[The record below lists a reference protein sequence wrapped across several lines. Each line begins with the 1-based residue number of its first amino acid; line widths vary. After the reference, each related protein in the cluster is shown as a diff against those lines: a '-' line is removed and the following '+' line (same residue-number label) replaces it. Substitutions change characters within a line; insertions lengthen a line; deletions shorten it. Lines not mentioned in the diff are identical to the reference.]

1 MNGIERSKE
10 FYHTAVKPM
19 LEAEFPAVADRIA
32 AGIAGRGSECFG
44 FDDEVSQDHDFST
57 GVTLWISEEDDLK
70 YGVALNRAYNH
81 LAAKFPKSPSSM
93 LGFSEYG
100 VCTIPEFFQRHLG
113 CPGVPENHLQWLY
126 TPEHAFAEVLNG
138 EIFRD
143 DLGIFSTIRHT
154 IATAMPRD
162 VKLKKLAARA
172 AMMAQS
178 GQYNFSRCHR
188 HNEPG
193 AAALA
198 LAEFV
203 KNTISMIFL
212 LNDRFAPYYKWQFRA
227 LRQLPKLAHLADDLE
242 ILLLREL
249 PFEEKASIIESIA
262 AQIIAELAVQKSS
275 AAQGNYLEPH
285 AFALMSQITDQKI
298 ASLHIME
305 G

>member
-1 MNGIERSKE
+1 MNGIERSE
-10 FYHTAVKPM
+10 NFYHTTVKPM
-19 LEAEFPAVADRIA
+19 LETEFAAVAGRIA
-32 AGIAGRGSECFG
+32 VGIAGRGSECFG
-44 FDDEVSQDHDFST
+44 FDDEISTDHDFLT

-70 YGVALNRAYNH
+70 YGVALSRAYNRICAE
-81 LAAKFPKSPSSM
+81 LPKSRHSM

-113 CPGVPENHLQWLY
+113 CPGVPECFQQWLY
-126 TPEHAFAEVLNG
+126 TPEYAFAEVLNG
-138 EIFRD
+138 KVFRD
-143 DLGIFSTIRHT
+143 DAGIFSHIRHT

-162 VKLKKLAARA
+162 VKLKKLAAHA

-178 GQYNFSRCHR
+178 GQYNFLRCHR
-188 HNEPG
+188 HHEPG

-198 LAEFV
+198 LTDFV
-203 KNTISMIFL
+203 RNTISMIFL

-227 LRQLPKLAHLADDLE
+227 LRQLPKLAHLANDLE
-242 ILLLREL
+242 TLLLREL
-249 PFEEKASIIESIA
+249 TAEEKAAIIESIA
-262 AQIIAELAVQKSS
+262 AQIIAELAAQKLS

-285 AFALMSQITDQKI
+285 AFSLMSQITNQEI

>member
-113 CPGVPENHLQWLY
+113 CPGAPENHLQWLY

-143 DLGIFSTIRHT
+143 DAGIFSAIRHT

-227 LRQLPKLAHLADDLE
+227 LRLLPKLANLADDLE

-262 AQIIAELAVQKSS
+262 AQIIAELAAQKSS

>member
-1 MNGIERSKE
+1 MNGIERSKN

-19 LEAEFPAVADRIA
+19 LETEFAAVADRIA

-70 YGVALNRAYNH
+70 YGVALTRAYNR
-81 LAAKFPKSPSSM
+81 LAARFPKSENSM

-113 CPGVPENHLQWLY
+113 YPGAPENFRQWLY
-126 TPEHAFAEVLNG
+126 TPEYAFAEVLNG
-138 EIFRD
+138 EIFCD
-143 DLGIFSTIRHT
+143 DPSIFSDIRRT

-172 AMMAQS
+172 AIMAQS
-178 GQYNFSRCHR
+178 GQYNFLRCHR
-188 HNEPG
+188 HHEPG

-203 KNTISMIFL
+203 RNTVSMIFL
-212 LNDRFAPYYKWQFRA
+212 LNDRFSPYYKWQFRA
-227 LRQLPKLAHLADDLE
+227 LRQLPRLACLADDLE
-242 ILLLREL
+242 TLLLREL
-249 PFEEKASIIESIA
+249 PFKEKAALIEAIA
-262 AQIIAELAVQKSS
+262 AQIISELAAQKLS

-285 AFALMSQITDQKI
+285 AFALMSQITDQRI

>member
-1 MNGIERSKE
+1 
-10 FYHTAVKPM
+10 M
-19 LEAEFPAVADRIA
+19 LEKDFPELAPRLAV
-32 AGIAGRGSECFG
+32 GLAGRGSECFG
-44 FDDEVSQDHDFST
+44 YDDEISRDHDYQIS
-57 GVTLWISEEDDLK
+57 LWLWLESNDERVW
-70 YGVALNRAYNH
+70 GFALERAYKNLLKNH
-81 LAAKFPKSPSSM
+81 PPQQFDTASSL
-93 LGFSEYG
+93 LGGTPRG
-100 VCTIPEFFQRHLG
+100 VCVIEDFFRRHLG
-113 CPGVPENHLQWLY
+113 IPGA
-126 TPEHAFAEVLNG
+126 PEHFQEWFNIPEYAFAEAVNDKV
-138 EIFRD
+138 FRD
-143 DLGIFSTIRHT
+143 DAGTFSTIRHRLM
-154 IATAMPRD
+154 TAMPRD

-249 PFEEKASIIESIA
+249 PFEEKAAIIESIA

>member
-1 MNGIERSKE
+1 MNGIERAKN

-19 LEAEFPAVADRIA
+19 LGSEFSGIVNRIA
-32 AGIAGRGSECFG
+32 IGIAGRGSECFG

-57 GVTLWISEEDDLK
+57 GVTLWITEADDLK
-70 YGVALNRAYNH
+70 YGIALNRAYNR
-81 LAAKFPKSPSSM
+81 LAAQFPKSPSSM
-93 LGFSEYG
+93 LGYSEYG

-113 CPGVPENHLQWLY
+113 FPGAPECYQQWLY
-126 TPEHAFAEVLNG
+126 TPEYAFAEVLNG
-138 EIFRD
+138 EIFCD
-143 DLGIFSTIRHT
+143 DAGIFSNIRHT
-154 IATAMPRD
+154 IADAMPRD
-162 VKLKKLAARA
+162 IKLKKLAARA

-178 GQYNFSRCHR
+178 GQYNFSRCHQ

-193 AAALA
+193 AAAIA

-212 LNDRFAPYYKWQFRA
+212 LNDLFAPYYKWQFRA
-227 LRQLPKLAHLADDLE
+227 LRELPKLADLADDLE
-242 ILLLREL
+242 TLLLREL
-249 PFEEKASIIESIA
+249 PVGEKINIIESVA
-262 AQIIAELAVQKSS
+262 AQIIAELAAQKLS